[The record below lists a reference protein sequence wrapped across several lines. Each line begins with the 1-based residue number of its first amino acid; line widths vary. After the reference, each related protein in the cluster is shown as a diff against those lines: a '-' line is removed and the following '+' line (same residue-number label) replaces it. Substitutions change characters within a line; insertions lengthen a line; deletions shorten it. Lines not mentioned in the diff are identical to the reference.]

1 MQTINKAAFLETAD
15 KITAAGKKPILIE
28 RGFVHYLGH
37 LDRNGEERAV
47 RPVATPKS
55 WDSRVKY
62 RERFTKW
69 LTERENKTN
78 GKA

>member
-1 MQTINKAAFLETAD
+1 MQTINKAAFLDTAD
-15 KITAAGKKPILIE
+15 QITAAGKTPILIE

-37 LDRNGEERAV
+37 VDRDGKERAV

-55 WDSRVKY
+55 WESRVMY

-69 LTERENKTN
+69 LSEHRARNN
-78 GKA
+78 GRP

>member
-15 KITAAGKKPILIE
+15 KISATGKTPILIE

-55 WDSRVKY
+55 WESRVKY

-69 LTERENKTN
+69 LAEREKEN
-78 GKA
+78 GRP

>member
-1 MQTINKAAFLETAD
+1 MQTISKAAFLDTAD
-15 KITAAGKKPILIE
+15 KIAAAGKTPILIE

-55 WDSRVKY
+55 WESRVKY

-69 LTERENKTN
+69 LTERETKLN
-78 GKA
+78 GRP

>member
-1 MQTINKAAFLETAD
+1 MQTISKAVFLETAD
-15 KITAAGKKPILIE
+15 TISAAGKKPILIE

-55 WDSRVKY
+55 WESRVKY

-69 LTERENKTN
+69 LSEREARNH
-78 GKA
+78 G